1 MPEIEEVFRMATQKV
16 RRDPG
21 ALERQVAR
29 QRKAA
34 RNRRVGAFATVV
46 VLIAV
51 TGAAFALTRSDTQP
65 VPAHSTSIPP
75 SISSANG
82 AMVDINTGAITP
94 LPASIATS
102 GTYYAV
108 SPDHTT
114 VAYNA
119 CCAARGPVMAA
130 HLDGTGVRPLTAPG
144 WDTYGAQWSP
154 DGSMLVYQQRH
165 DSTYQ
170 LGNLFVLDVRTGQR
184 RQLTHFDQTQSWGWW
199 FVYPSFASDGRSVL
213 FHLPRGN
220 LPKDLINRTWDL
232 WSVPVAGGTPT
243 LVQRNAGWGG
253 YSPDGKWLAYLSPV
267 NGHDFAGRGLWIKSV
282 QGGTPRALVR
292 GGHLVWLRWS
302 PDGTRISYSNA
313 GSIYVVTVA
322 TGSVTKVAEGG
333 HAEWF
338 DDHTLIV
345 GTS

>member
-1 MPEIEEVFRMATQKV
+1 
-16 RRDPG
+16 
-21 ALERQVAR
+21 
-29 QRKAA
+29 
-34 RNRRVGAFATVV
+34 VGAFATVV

-51 TGAAFALTRSDTQP
+51 AGAAFALTRNETQP

-75 SISSANG
+75 SISPANE
-82 AMVDINTGAITP
+82 AMVDINTGEITP
-94 LPASIATS
+94 LPTNIAQQ
-102 GTYYAV
+102 GDNFAV

-114 VAYNA
+114 VAFNH
-119 CCAARGPVMAA
+119 CCNVSGPVYTANI
-130 HLDGTGVRPLTAPG
+130 DGTQVRVASAAGLSAFT
-144 WDTYGAQWSP
+144 AQWSP

-170 LGNLFVLDVRTGQR
+170 LGNLFVQDIGTGQR
-184 RQLTHFDQTQSWGWW
+184 TQITHFDQTQSWGWW
-199 FVYPSFASDGRSVL
+199 FLYPSFASDGRSVL
-213 FHLPRGN
+213 FQLPRGH
-220 LPKDLINRTWDL
+220 LPNNDNRTWDL
-232 WSVPVAGGTPT
+232 WSVPITGGKQT

-292 GGHLVWLRWS
+292 GGQLVWLRWS

-322 TGSVTKVAEGG
+322 TGSVTKVAKGG